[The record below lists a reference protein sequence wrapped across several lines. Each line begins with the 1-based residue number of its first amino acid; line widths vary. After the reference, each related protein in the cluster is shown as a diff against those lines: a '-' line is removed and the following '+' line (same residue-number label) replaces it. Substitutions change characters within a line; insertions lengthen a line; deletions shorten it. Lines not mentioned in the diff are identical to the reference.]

1 MSDFLTINVETLKTL
16 STAFGFKVHG
26 DHVVKVGPLAG
37 LTAWDLEF
45 SNLFNATA
53 FVNMIMTHVVEAD
66 IRQGD
71 CIQSL
76 WSTVT
81 LTLVLPAQN

>member
-1 MSDFLTINVETLKTL
+1 MSDFLTIDARTLKTL
-16 STAFGFKVHG
+16 SVAFGFKIHG
-26 DHVVKVGPLAG
+26 DHVVTVGPLAG

-45 SNLFNATA
+45 SNLFNVTA
-53 FVNMIMTHVVEAD
+53 FVDMILTHVVEAD